1 MKTQLFRATVLKHAP
16 FLSLLAF
23 ASGIH
28 LPIFGD
34 ALNPDSTTYLE
45 ASRSLV
51 FNASLRI
58 ETSLAP
64 RHPPLM
70 AMLLAPFG
78 VAFGFNEFAVH
89 VFELGGFIVLLTL
102 VYAIS
107 RNLGYPFSLIPCTLV
122 SLDPVL
128 YSNMSDGRAL
138 CTLMVLALVTLVAV
152 WKGLTDTRWLL
163 VAAVGASLAYLTA
176 DTVGY
181 LFVAGGL
188 VGLAWRFYYVRWA
201 VFRNR
206 SYLAA
211 MSLFALV
218 VLTWISYNVVSGGTI
233 YTDPRVVGYLDKLLL
248 RTHLDI
254 GIVVVSGFVVYFLV
268 YLGQTGIS
276 FIALRGVRRSL
287 SSIPRLAFQDQRIG
301 AMLIFI
307 IVTVVISA
315 FAAAAFVLYEPL
327 RNLEYADTYLRYA
340 AVVAPIT
347 YVGISRTLRA
357 SGESRRSW
365 LAPFAVALF
374 ILIAQFVPQVFQRD
388 ASSEWFAGI
397 QRELSRH
404 NVTSV
409 YSDFAIY
416 LRYNI
421 PGIVFISVDKGYAE
435 ASVNITAGDVPF
447 GSPLLTFVYVP
458 AVYDERVQGLY
469 FIYHFDPSI
478 NSPFVNLY
486 YRE

>member
-1 MKTQLFRATVLKHAP
+1 MKSQLVRLAIRKHAP
-16 FLSLLAF
+16 FLVLLAF
-23 ASGIH
+23 AIAIH

-45 ASRSLV
+45 GARSLI
-51 FNASLRI
+51 FNGSLRI
-58 ETSLAP
+58 ETSLVP

-70 AMLLAPFG
+70 ALILAPFG
-78 VAFGFNEFAVH
+78 LIFGFNEFAVH
-89 VFELGGFIVLLTL
+89 LFELSGFAGLLVL
-102 VYAIS
+102 VYAVS
-107 RNLGYPFSLIPCTLV
+107 QKLGHPSSLIPCTLL

-128 YSNMSDGRAL
+128 YLNMSDGRAL
-138 CTLMVLALVTLVAV
+138 CLLMGLALVTLIAV
-152 WKGLTDTRWLL
+152 WRGLSDPRWLL
-163 VAAVGASLAYLTA
+163 IAAVGASLAYLTA

-181 LFVAGGL
+181 IFVAGGL

-276 FIALRGVRRSL
+276 FIALRGVQRSL

-315 FAAAAFVLYEPL
+315 FAAAAFVLYVPL
-327 RNLEYADTYLRYA
+327 RNLDYADTYLRYA

-347 YVGISRTLRA
+347 YVEISRTLRA
-357 SGESRRSW
+357 SGESRRS
-365 LAPFAVALF
+365 
-374 ILIAQFVPQVFQRD
+374 
-388 ASSEWFAGI
+388 
-397 QRELSRH
+397 
-404 NVTSV
+404 
-409 YSDFAIY
+409 
-416 LRYNI
+416 
-421 PGIVFISVDKGYAE
+421 
-435 ASVNITAGDVPF
+435 
-447 GSPLLTFVYVP
+447 
-458 AVYDERVQGLY
+458 
-469 FIYHFDPSI
+469 
-478 NSPFVNLY
+478 
-486 YRE
+486 